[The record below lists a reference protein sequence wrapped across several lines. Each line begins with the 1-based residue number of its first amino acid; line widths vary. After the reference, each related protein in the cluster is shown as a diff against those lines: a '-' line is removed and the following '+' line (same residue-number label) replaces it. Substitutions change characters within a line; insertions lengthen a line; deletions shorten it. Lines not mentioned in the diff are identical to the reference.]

1 MPTRTDT
8 AIAAAAKLLAASPS
22 SHPALLGFDAFVDDI
37 IDVVDKRHAHDRYDR
52 LLTIPRFAEKIAA
65 AAGQSSNM
73 ELVIKQ
79 QKLGGN
85 GPIMAH
91 ALAMLGLPTTY
102 IGPTGYPAPHPVF
115 NEFARKA
122 TMIPLADPAHTSA
135 LEFSDGKVMLGN
147 LAPLSEVTWDR
158 LLSHVG
164 LGKLRALC
172 DAASL
177 LGAVNWTMLPHL
189 TSIWQHLL
197 TDVLPTLSRRPRL
210 FFVDLA
216 DPEKRLAADLLAALS
231 VLCEI
236 NLLVPVV
243 LGLNLSEALQVAAAL
258 DLPITPMP
266 ALPELAATL
275 RQRLQLHTLVI
286 HPRTG
291 AAAAT
296 AEETASFE
304 GPFIQSPKISTGA
317 GDHFNAG
324 FVFARLLEL
333 SLSESLAAATAT
345 SGYYVRTALSPSRTD
360 LANFLNHLPPPE

>member
-85 GPIMAH
+85 GPIMAN
-91 ALAMLGLPTTY
+91 ALASLGLPTTY

-115 NEFARKA
+115 NEFARAA
-122 TMIPLADPAHTSA
+122 TLLPLAEPAHTSA

-158 LLSHVG
+158 LEARVG
-164 LGKLRALC
+164 LDKFRGLC
-172 DAASL
+172 NSASL

-197 TDVLPTLSRRPRL
+197 TDVLPTLSHKPRL

-216 DPEKRLAADLLAALS
+216 DPEKRLASDLLAALS

-236 NLLVPVV
+236 NLVVPVI
-243 LGLNLSEALQVAAAL
+243 LGLNLSEALQVTAVL
-258 DLPITPMP
+258 DIPCTPMP
-266 ALPELAATL
+266 ALADLAAAL
-275 RQRLQLHTLVI
+275 RARLQLHTLVI

-324 FVFARLLEL
+324 FAFARLLGL
-333 SLSESLAAATAT
+333 SLPESLAAATAT
-345 SGYYVRTALSPSRTD
+345 SGYYVRTALSPSRMD